1 MANIKRQE
9 IEIGNNLKN
18 LRGTKWKKKKK
29 GIIENN
35 S

>member
-18 LRGTKWKKKKK
+18 LRGTKWKKKKRYNR
-29 GIIENN
+29 E
-35 S
+35 